1 MSTTTRT
8 LHRSL
13 KRPLQQAL
21 HVQPSTKPSNPPDA
35 PQAPTP
41 PRIGCLVLGRM
52 REDGKVWLGGTGE
65 WSPTEAAP

>member
-21 HVQPSTKPSNPPDA
+21 HVQPSNPPDA